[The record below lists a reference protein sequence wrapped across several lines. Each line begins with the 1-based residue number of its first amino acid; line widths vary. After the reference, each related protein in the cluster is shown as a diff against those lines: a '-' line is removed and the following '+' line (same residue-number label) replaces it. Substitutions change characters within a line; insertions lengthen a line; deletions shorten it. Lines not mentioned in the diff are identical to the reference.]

1 MTRDDRARK
10 SKMLPLSDL
19 LVIDLSRVLAGPY
32 CTMMLADLG
41 ARVVKVEQPGSG
53 DDTRAWGPP
62 FMAGESAY
70 YLSVNRNKEG
80 ITLNLKSERG
90 RDLLRALLAQADV
103 VVENFKLGTME
114 AWGLGWETLH
124 KRNPRLVYCNIS
136 GYGADGPEAGKP
148 GYDFIIQAEAG
159 LMSITG
165 PVEGPPMKVGV
176 AISDI
181 TAGMFAASGIL
192 AALHARERTGSGQRV
207 DVSLLEAQVAW
218 LANVGQGYLVSGQP
232 PKRYG
237 NAHATIVPYEVFRAR
252 DDYFALGVGNDGQF
266 RKLCRIIALPSLA
279 DEPRFATNPARVENR
294 DELIPLLQAEFEK
307 QTSATW
313 LEKLA
318 EAGIPAGRIRS
329 IDQVLNDAQ
338 VLHRQM
344 VVEAA
349 HPKAGKVRLLGVPYK
364 FSETPAEVRA
374 APPLL
379 GQHTETVLNSLL
391 GMNVE
396 EIASLQASGVI

>member
-1 MTRDDRARK
+1 
-10 SKMLPLSDL
+10 MLPLDDL

-41 ARVVKVEQPGSG
+41 ARVIKVEQPGSG

-62 FMAGESAY
+62 FLEGESAY

-80 ITLNLKSERG
+80 ITLNLKTERG
-90 RDLLRALLAQADV
+90 RELLRELLALADV

-114 AWGLGWETLH
+114 TWGLGWEKLH
-124 KRNPRLVYCNIS
+124 ACNPRLIYCNIS
-136 GYGADGPEAGKP
+136 GYGVDGPEAGKP

-165 PVEGPPMKVGV
+165 PEAGPPMKVGV

-192 AALHARERTGSGQRV
+192 AALHARERTGDGQRV

-218 LANVGQGYLVSGQP
+218 LANVGQGYLVTGQP

-237 NAHATIVPYEVFRAR
+237 NAHAAIVPYEVFCAS
-252 DDYFALGVGNDGQF
+252 DDYFALGIGNDVQF
-266 RKLCRIIALPSLA
+266 RKLCKIIEHPSLA
-279 DEPRFATNPARVENR
+279 NEPHFNSNPARVENR
-294 DELIPLLQAEFEK
+294 GELIPLLQAGFEK
-307 QTSATW
+307 QTVTHW
-313 LEKLA
+313 LEKLSKV
-318 EAGIPAGRIRS
+318 GIPAGRIKS
-329 IDQVLNDAQ
+329 IDQVLSDLQ

-344 VVEAA
+344 VVEVA
-349 HPKAGKVRLLGVPYK
+349 HPKAGKVKLLGVPYK
-364 FSETPAEVRA
+364 FSGTPAEVRT

-379 GQHTETVLNSLL
+379 GQHTNSVLTNML
-391 GMNVE
+391 GMSIE
-396 EIASLQASGVI
+396 EIDSLQSAGVV

>member
-1 MTRDDRARK
+1 
-10 SKMLPLSDL
+10 MLPLDNL

-62 FMAGESAY
+62 FLEGESAY
-70 YLSVNRNKEG
+70 YLSVNRNKLG

-90 RDLLRALLAQADV
+90 REVLRRLLEQADV

-114 AWGLGWETLH
+114 SWGLGYESLH
-124 KRNPRLVYCNIS
+124 ALNPRLVYCNIS

-165 PVEGPPMKVGV
+165 PVDGPPMKVGV

-192 AALHARERTGSGQRV
+192 AALHAREQTGAGQRV

-218 LANVGQGYLVSGQP
+218 LANVGEGYLVSGQRP
-232 PKRYG
+232 QRFG
-237 NAHATIVPYEVFRAR
+237 NAHATIVPYEVFRAG
-252 DDYFALGVGNDGQF
+252 DDYFALGVGNDAQF
-266 RKLCRIIALPSLA
+266 RKLCQIIERPSLA
-279 DEPRFATNPARVENR
+279 DEPRFATNPARVQKR
-294 DELIPLLQAEFEK
+294 GELVPLLQAEFEK
-307 QTSATW
+307 QASAFW
-313 LEKLA
+313 LERFA

-329 IDQVLNDAQ
+329 IDQVLTDPQ

-344 VVEAA
+344 VVEVE
-349 HPKAGKVRLLGVPYK
+349 HPTAGKVKLLGVPYK
-364 FSETPAEVRA
+364 FSETPASVRT

-379 GQHTETVLNSLL
+379 GQHTEEVLSSML
-391 GMNVE
+391 GMNAE
-396 EIASLQASGVI
+396 EIASLQAAGVV

>member
-1 MTRDDRARK
+1 
-10 SKMLPLSDL
+10 MLPLDDI

-62 FMAGESAY
+62 FLAGESAY
-70 YLSVNRNKEG
+70 YLSVNRNKLG

-90 RDLLRALLAQADV
+90 REVLLELLKQADV

-114 AWGLGWETLH
+114 GWRLGYESLH
-124 KRNPRLVYCNIS
+124 ALNPRLVYCNIS
-136 GYGADGPEAGKP
+136 GYGADGPQAGKP

-181 TAGMFAASGIL
+181 TAGMLAASGIL
-192 AALHARERTGSGQRV
+192 AALHARQRTGAGQRV
-207 DVSLLEAQVAW
+207 DMSLLEAQIAW
-218 LANVGQGYLVSGQP
+218 LANVGEGYLVSG
-232 PKRYG
+232 KRPQRFG
-237 NAHATIVPYEVFRAR
+237 NAHATIVPYEVFRAS
-252 DDYFALGVGNDGQF
+252 DDYFALGVGNDAQF
-266 RKLCRIIALPSLA
+266 RKLCQIIERPSLA
-279 DEPRFATNPARVENR
+279 DEPRFAANPPRVENR
-294 DELIPLLQAEFEK
+294 DELVPMLQAEFEK
-307 QTSATW
+307 QTSAFW

-329 IDQVLNDAQ
+329 IDQVLTDPQ

-344 VVEAA
+344 VVEVA
-349 HPKAGKVRLLGVPYK
+349 HPRAGKVKLLGVPYK
-364 FSETPAEVRA
+364 FSETPASVRT

-379 GQHTETVLNSLL
+379 GQHTEEVLATLL
-391 GMNVE
+391 GMTAA
-396 EIASLQASGVI
+396 EIASLQAAGVV

>member
-1 MTRDDRARK
+1 MF
-10 SKMLPLSDL
+10 PLSDI

-41 ARVVKVEQPGSG
+41 ARVVKVEQPGTG

-62 FMAGESAY
+62 FLEGESAY
-70 YLSVNRNKEG
+70 YLSVNRNKLG

-90 RDLLRALLAQADV
+90 REVLRELLEQADIL
-103 VVENFKLGTME
+103 VENFKLGTME
-114 AWGLGWETLH
+114 SWGLGYETL
-124 KRNPRLVYCNIS
+124 RTLNPRLIYCNIS
-136 GYGADGPEAGKP
+136 GYGTDGPEAGKP
-148 GYDFIIQAEAG
+148 GYDFITQAEAG

-192 AALHARERTGSGQRV
+192 AALHARQRSGFGQRV

-218 LANVGQGYLVSGQP
+218 LANVGQGYLVSGLP

-237 NAHATIVPYEVFRAR
+237 NAHAVIVPYEVFHAR
-252 DDYFALGVGNDGQF
+252 DDYFALGVGNDAQF
-266 RKLCRIIALPSLA
+266 RKLCQIIECPSLA
-279 DEPRFATNPARVENR
+279 DEPRFATNPARVEKR
-294 DELIPLLQAEFEK
+294 GELVPLLQAEFEK
-307 QTSATW
+307 RAASHW
-313 LEKLA
+313 LNELTQA
-318 EAGIPAGRIRS
+318 SIPAGRIKGV
-329 IDQVLNDAQ
+329 DQVLNDPQ

-344 VVEAA
+344 VVEVE
-349 HPKAGKVRLLGVPYK
+349 HPKAGKVKLLGVPYK
-364 FSETPAEVRA
+364 FSETPAEVRT

-379 GQHTETVLNSLL
+379 GQHTEQVLASML
-391 GMNVE
+391 GMTTR
-396 EIASLQASGVI
+396 EIADLHGAGVV

>member
-1 MTRDDRARK
+1 MF
-10 SKMLPLSDL
+10 PLSDL

-41 ARVVKVEQPGSG
+41 ARVIKVEQPGSG

-62 FMAGESAY
+62 FLAGESAY

-90 RDLLRALLAQADV
+90 RELLRELLEQADV

-114 AWGLGWETLH
+114 AWGLGWEILH
-124 KRNPRLVYCNIS
+124 EFNPRLIYCNIS
-136 GYGADGPEAGKP
+136 GYGVDGPEAGKP

-165 PVEGPPMKVGV
+165 PLDGPPMKVGV

-192 AALHARERTGSGQRV
+192 AALHARQRTGSGQRV

-218 LANVGQGYLVSGQP
+218 LANVGEGYLVSGQP

-237 NAHATIVPYEVFRAR
+237 NAHAAIVPYEVFRAS
-252 DDYFALGVGNDGQF
+252 DDYFALGVGNDAQF
-266 RKLCRIIALPSLA
+266 RKLCQVIARPSLA
-279 DEPRFATNPARVENR
+279 EEPRFATNPARVENR
-294 DELIPLLQAEFEK
+294 IEIIPLLQAEFDK
-307 QTSATW
+307 QTAAYW
-313 LEKLA
+313 LEKLTD
-318 EAGIPAGRIRS
+318 AGIPSGRIKS
-329 IDQVLNDAQ
+329 IDQVLTDPQ

-344 VVEAA
+344 VVEAP
-349 HPKAGKVRLLGVPYK
+349 HPKAGKVKLLGVPYK

-379 GQHTETVLNSLL
+379 GQHTQQVLTEMLN
-391 GMNVE
+391 MNVAD
-396 EIASLQASGVI
+396 IASLQSAGVV